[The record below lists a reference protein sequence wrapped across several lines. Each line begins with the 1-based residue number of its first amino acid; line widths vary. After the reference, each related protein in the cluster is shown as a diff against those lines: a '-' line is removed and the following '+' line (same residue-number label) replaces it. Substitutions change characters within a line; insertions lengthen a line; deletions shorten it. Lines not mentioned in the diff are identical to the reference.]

1 MAKNE
6 VLVEDYMN
14 KNVIVVNENQ
24 TVEDVEREMLKR
36 GIDGFPVIDDEK
48 NLVGVINV
56 MDLFFKHPHMK
67 IKQLMVK
74 KVVSISKDL
83 KIEDAA
89 RIMFLKGIS
98 RVPVIDKNKI
108 VGIFTHSDVLRAH
121 IERVTP
127 SKLEKIKES
136 FEKIY
141 DIEISIENREV
152 DVATLIPSQSKINL
166 DELEGRK
173 YEIRKGLA
181 EPIVVVKSQGGL
193 VIADGHH
200 RALAARKLGVKKIN
214 AYVLVTE
221 NLIKLGLE
229 KEAERLGLKTVDDIK
244 ITDEIHR
251 NP

>member
-89 RIMFLKGIS
+89 RIMFRKGIS

-108 VGIFTHSDVLRAH
+108 V
-121 IERVTP
+121 
-127 SKLEKIKES
+127 
-136 FEKIY
+136 
-141 DIEISIENREV
+141 
-152 DVATLIPSQSKINL
+152 
-166 DELEGRK
+166 
-173 YEIRKGLA
+173 
-181 EPIVVVKSQGGL
+181 
-193 VIADGHH
+193 
-200 RALAARKLGVKKIN
+200 
-214 AYVLVTE
+214 
-221 NLIKLGLE
+221 
-229 KEAERLGLKTVDDIK
+229 
-244 ITDEIHR
+244 
-251 NP
+251 